1 MISENDTI
9 QTNSMKA
16 WLLAARPKTLSAAAV
31 PVIIGFALALK
42 TVGWREFQVV
52 PALLCL
58 LFAWLMQIDSNLI
71 NDYFDFVRGNDDRE
85 TRLGP
90 KRACAEGWITL
101 PAMRWALAITSVSAC
116 VVGLPLIAYGGWN
129 LVGVGALCVVFA
141 FLYTTLLSYNGC
153 GDVLVWTFFGFVPVC
168 GTYYVQAGQLSATVW
183 WLAAACGLVTDTL
196 LVLNNYRDREQDAA
210 SGKRTL
216 IVAWGERFG
225 SLFYLLQ
232 GVLGYACVAALATY
246 GHI

>member
-141 FLYTTLLSYNGC
+141 FLYTTFLPPRDWAMCSSWCSSVWCRSISRGLSLC
-153 GDVLVWTFFGFVPVC
+153 
-168 GTYYVQAGQLSATVW
+168 
-183 WLAAACGLVTDTL
+183 
-196 LVLNNYRDREQDAA
+196 
-210 SGKRTL
+210 
-216 IVAWGERFG
+216 
-225 SLFYLLQ
+225 LQ
-232 GVLGYACVAALATY
+232 GIRRSTSVSCALP
-246 GHI
+246 